1 MTRERSVRE
10 TRERSVRETRERS
23 VRETRERWEAVIGL
37 EIHTQLQTRSKIF
50 SSASA
55 AFGAAPNEHANGV
68 DIALP
73 GTLPVLN
80 AEAVRLAV
88 KFGLAIGAEIASVCH
103 FDRKNYFY
111 PDLPKGYQISQL
123 DHPIVGRG
131 AIELE
136 MPDGTSRRIGI
147 TRAHLEEDA
156 GRSLHDAVP
165 GHTGIDLNRAGT
177 PLLEIVTEPDLRT
190 PEEAAQLFRQLHEL
204 VVWLGICDGKL
215 NEGSMRCDA
224 NVSVRKSGSTTFG
237 ERTEIK
243 NINSFEFVE
252 AAIRGEIERQIAM
265 LERGEPVLR
274 QTLRY
279 DPERDATTPM
289 RGKEQSDDYRYFPEP
304 DLLPLAVTPAFI
316 AEVRATMT
324 EPPAVRRARYQR
336 ELGLSAYDARQL
348 TQHRDES
355 ERFEYVATH
364 SHEPKLAANLL
375 LELRASDASAYAP
388 DVLVAIVKRT
398 KDGTLSSTTRK
409 QLMEALRTA
418 TASTEADVDA
428 LIDAH
433 GLRQMNDTG
442 ELAKLVADVVA
453 ANPKQVEQF
462 RAGKD
467 KVFGFFVGQVMKQT
481 GGKANPQQLNELLR
495 KALSR

>member
-1 MTRERSVRE
+1 MSLERSSRE
-10 TRERSVRETRERS
+10 A
-23 VRETRERWEAVIGL
+23 WEAVIGL
-37 EIHTQLQTRSKIF
+37 ELHTQLMTKSKIF

-68 DIALP
+68 DVALP

-80 AEAVRLAV
+80 VEAVRLAV
-88 KFGLAIGAEIASVCH
+88 RFGLAIGATIANRCH

-123 DHPIVGRG
+123 DHPIVGKG
-131 AIELE
+131 SIELE
-136 MPDGTSRRIGI
+136 MPDGATRTIGI

-156 GRSLHDAVP
+156 GRSLHETVP

-190 PEEAAQLFRQLHEL
+190 PEEAAQLFRQVHEL
-204 VVWLGICDGKL
+204 VVWHGICDGKL

-224 NVSVRKSGSTTFG
+224 NVSVRKSGATTFG

-252 AAIRGEIERQIAM
+252 AAIRGEIERQIA
-265 LERGEPVLR
+265 LVERGEKVLR

-304 DLLPLAVTPAFI
+304 DLLPVEVSDAFV
-316 AEVRATMT
+316 ADVKATMKT
-324 EPPAVRRARYQR
+324 NPSVMRARLKSQGVS
-336 ELGLSAYDARQL
+336 EYDTRQL
-348 TQHRDES
+348 TQDPNLSSTFVE
-355 ERFEYVATH
+355 VAATTG
-364 SHEPKLAANLL
+364 EPKLSANLL
-375 LELRASDASAYAP
+375 LELRTPARYATGA
-388 DVLVAIVKRT
+388 LVELVRRT
-398 KDGTLSSTTRK
+398 QDQTLSSTTRK
-409 QLMEALRTA
+409 RLINALPEGA
-418 TASTEADVDA
+418 DASDVTR
-428 LIDAH
+428 LIDEL
-433 GLRQMNDTG
+433 GLRLVSDTDT
-442 ELAKLVADVVA
+442 LAKLVADVVA

-462 RAGKD
+462 RSGKD

-495 KALSR
+495 KALSI